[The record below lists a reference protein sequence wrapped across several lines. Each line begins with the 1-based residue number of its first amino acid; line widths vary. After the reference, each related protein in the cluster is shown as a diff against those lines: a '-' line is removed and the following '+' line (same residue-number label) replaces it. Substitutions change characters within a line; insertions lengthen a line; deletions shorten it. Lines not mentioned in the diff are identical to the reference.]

1 MTANTMRKKQWMAKT
16 LRKAYESHM
25 ASLDPNGSFNL
36 IEELP
41 SGTMINHLRGV
52 DLDELKSYVRR
63 VFVDTMPP
71 CFHIKQVDF
80 QPAPQPTKSLLWR
93 IFNA

>member
-1 MTANTMRKKQWMAKT
+1 MTARTMRKKEWMAKT

-25 ASLDPNGSFNL
+25 ASLDVNGSFDL

-41 SGTMINHLRGV
+41 SGTMLNHLRDV
-52 DLDELKSYVRR
+52 DLDELKSYVRS
-63 VFVDTMPP
+63 VFVDSMPP
-71 CFHIKQVDF
+71 CFHIREHK
-80 QPAPQPTKSLLWR
+80 APTKSLLER